1 MLDLTMTSHAQTR
14 IRQRGFKQA
23 DIEAVL
29 SAATRLS
36 GDAFFLSRRD
46 AQREIEKR
54 KREIQQFERLSGAEL
69 ILVGGKLVTAYHCEP
84 RRRAKRHRQ
93 REIQS

>member
-1 MLDLTMTSHAQTR
+1 MLDLTVTAHAQTR
-14 IRQRGFKQA
+14 LRQRGFKQA

-36 GDAFFLSRRD
+36 GDAFFLSKRD

-54 KREIQQFERLSGAEL
+54 KREIQQFERLSGTEL
-69 ILVGGKLVTAYHCEP
+69 ILVGEKLITAYHCDSSH
-84 RRRAKRHRQ
+84 RAKRHRH